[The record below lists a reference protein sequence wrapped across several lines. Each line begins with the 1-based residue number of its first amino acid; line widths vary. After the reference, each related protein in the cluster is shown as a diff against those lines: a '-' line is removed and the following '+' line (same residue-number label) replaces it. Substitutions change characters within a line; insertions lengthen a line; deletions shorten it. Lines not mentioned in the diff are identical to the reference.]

1 MSEQRRTL
9 VAHLYDALNRRDF
22 AAFVEGVHPDVEFRS
37 LIAETEGETF
47 RGHEGVKSWWVQV
60 QQSLGGLGYDV
71 EEYAEEGDGLVIK
84 IRVRGNVG
92 TTGIEQTMWQG
103 VVLRDGKAVW
113 WQPFRSEEEAWAAV
127 RERLA
132 R

>member
-1 MSEQRRTL
+1 MTEQRRALIT
-9 VAHLYDALNRRDF
+9 HLYDALNRRDF
-22 AAFVEGVHPDVEFRS
+22 AAFIEGVDPDVEFRS
-37 LIAETEGETF
+37 LIAEAEGETF
-47 RGHEGVKSWWVQV
+47 RGHEGVESWWVQV

-84 IRVRGNVG
+84 IKVRGNVG

-113 WQPFRSEEEAWAAV
+113 WQPFRREQEAWAAV